1 MTERAA
7 PDVPCLLTADAIDAL
22 PERRHVHQFN
32 DNAVRM
38 TRDLGETLGLERL
51 GLHVVRLTTGHDST
65 TFHFHEADEEFVYVL
80 SGRGIAEIG
89 EQRVEV
95 GPGDLMAFAAPS
107 PPHMLH
113 NPFPEDLV
121 YLVGGERNAV
131 DVVRYP
137 RDGWT
142 LVKANGA
149 REAVRTERLEDLR
162 T

>member
-1 MTERAA
+1 MTTEA
-7 PDVPCLLTADAIDAL
+7 PGAVPCLLTADAIDAL

-32 DNAVRM
+32 ENAVRM
-38 TRDLGETLGLERL
+38 TRNLGDALGLQRL
-51 GLHVVRLTTGHDST
+51 GLHLVRLTQGHDST
-65 TFHFHEADEEFVYVL
+65 TFHYHEADEEFLYVL
-80 SGRGIAEIG
+80 EGRGVAEIG
-89 EQRVEV
+89 EDRVDIA
-95 GPGDLMAFAAPS
+95 PGDLLAFTAPS

-149 REAVRTERLEDLR
+149 REGVRTDRLEEV
-162 T
+162 